1 MSHFKSLISK
11 LSLIVLTSLA
21 ITACGSGGNGGNSSE
36 QPQQP
41 QQPQPLP
48 NNNAVGAA
56 LAFSVGNDGE
66 QVIKHLTITDS
77 NLAELNVD
85 GQKISLSSELDQLV
99 CCRDHSDSRFG
110 VISGNHGTDYAFYY
124 GNPTKKMPIS
134 GTAEYLGGAVLL
146 GASENVETGK
156 ASFKVDFENKTLTG
170 TLNVPRFAIAVDGHI
185 ANNSFTGTATPKD
198 SAVLPGVAKV
208 EGKFYGDQAKEM
220 SGLFNTDDGTWGGV
234 FGAQK
239 QN

>member
-1 MSHFKSLISK
+1 M
-11 LSLIVLTSLA
+11 
-21 ITACGSGGNGGNSSE
+21 
-36 QPQQP
+36 
-41 QQPQPLP
+41 
-48 NNNAVGAA
+48 
-56 LAFSVGNDGE
+56 
-66 QVIKHLTITDS
+66 
-77 NLAELNVD
+77 
-85 GQKISLSSELDQLV
+85 
-99 CCRDHSDSRFG
+99 
-110 VISGNHGTDYAFYY
+110 
-124 GNPTKKMPIS
+124 
-134 GTAEYLGGAVLL
+134 GGAVLL

-156 ASFKVDFENKTLTG
+156 ALFKVDFENKTLTG

-208 EGKFYGDQAKEM
+208 EGKFYGDQAKEV